1 MKKEYFQYILLG
13 ILLVIMSCIFIN
25 LDKNIIENM
34 VTSCSELYDETA
46 TSFNSYINTLDASLD
61 SFNINTEAEFIDI
74 GTKLSNIYIDNSINL
89 FSSSNA
95 ICNLYYKI
103 ENIYCVCTS
112 GCFLTSNASN
122 NFDDT
127 FMSPRISNLSIT
139 SRTNTFFTKLNTNIL
154 GYKAI
159 VTDIKN
165 KFVAG
170 PLKYF
175 NDNILAPLDDI
186 SSNIIEI
193 RKTINRNTINL
204 SSIRVNTLPLVE
216 QFECIGASSIN
227 PNVCIDPSYC
237 SNNLSKIASAG
248 IDCSNCHS
256 YLSNPTNI
264 DNALENDL
272 DNIST
277 SILNFNNNCNELIT
291 SINNFMSTK
300 LMDYTT
306 AAKIAFREYNGL
318 FQCINGSSSTLS
330 PSQLE
335 TLSSVKNITELNNWN
350 SNSILNNQAAFSSI
364 NFNSTNN
371 LNSNLSNASI
381 FTRFK
386 KFYDE
391 ISKFNFLIN
400 NFSCDLDKLIQTA
413 DIYIDKFSKIYGK
426 TQRNWASNEST
437 GINSGTIID
446 SYFNDMIRPNIFTIF
461 DKKDTTNVL
470 DTPTNKPRIIKNQ

>member
-1 MKKEYFQYILLG
+1 
-13 ILLVIMSCIFIN
+13 
-25 LDKNIIENM
+25 
-34 VTSCSELYDETA
+34 
-46 TSFNSYINTLDASLD
+46 
-61 SFNINTEAEFIDI
+61 
-74 GTKLSNIYIDNSINL
+74 
-89 FSSSNA
+89 
-95 ICNLYYKI
+95 
-103 ENIYCVCTS
+103 
-112 GCFLTSNASN
+112 
-122 NFDDT
+122 
-127 FMSPRISNLSIT
+127 MSPRISNLSIT

-193 RKTINRNTINL
+193 TKTINRNTINL

-216 QFECIGASSIN
+216 QFECMGASSIN
-227 PNVCIDPSYC
+227 LNVCIDPSYC
-237 SNNLSKIASAG
+237 NNNSSKIASSG

-256 YLSNPTNI
+256 YLSNPTSI

-272 DNIST
+272 DNISR

-300 LMDYTT
+300 LMDYTN

-335 TLSSVKNITELNNWN
+335 SLSSVKNITELNNWN
-350 SNSILNNQAAFSSI
+350 SNSILNNQAAFSTI

-400 NFSCDLDKLIQTA
+400 NFSCHLDKLIETA

-470 DTPTNKPRIIKNQ
+470 DTPTNKPRIIKN